1 MGQEPTETPHPAGGR
16 LRVEVTE
23 GAHQRINIHAPHEAP
38 SDALASSD
46 VLEDM
51 DDPFLQGLDH
61 LVSEAEEMAAS
72 HQRIEAMIDM
82 IEFMSY
88 SFGEPSQTFS
98 GTFHARRLASSMR
111 LHQLSSLMESNAA
124 TGLLGGDDDGTFV
137 THLLLFLLIAEA
149 VALVGFHQT
158 GQDLLVTHPSSIDPR
173 KHRGRTAQL
182 LNSILTLFCR
192 QSWQKP
198 ARRSSRSVARD
209 AAPSPTN
216 HHLDVSD
223 GPSCRSGTGGVLRI
237 HPNFCGLSQKR
248 RVTLL

>member
-1 MGQEPTETPHPAGGR
+1 MDDYIDPSPKVERLIPIMDMVRKTADMNSAYLDQVRADLQQAHQLSERIQRMKRQDLALLVSRFQTSLERKLEIASGMLGDFCTMVVLHGWVLGAHQDAREEYLLCMELLFEAHDDTFAWAKNPTETPHPAGGR

-111 LHQLSSLMESNAA
+111 LHQLSSPLIASNAA
-124 TGLLGGDDDGTFV
+124 TGLLGGDD
-137 THLLLFLLIAEA
+137 
-149 VALVGFHQT
+149 
-158 GQDLLVTHPSSIDPR
+158 
-173 KHRGRTAQL
+173 
-182 LNSILTLFCR
+182 
-192 QSWQKP
+192 
-198 ARRSSRSVARD
+198 
-209 AAPSPTN
+209 
-216 HHLDVSD
+216 
-223 GPSCRSGTGGVLRI
+223 
-237 HPNFCGLSQKR
+237 
-248 RVTLL
+248 